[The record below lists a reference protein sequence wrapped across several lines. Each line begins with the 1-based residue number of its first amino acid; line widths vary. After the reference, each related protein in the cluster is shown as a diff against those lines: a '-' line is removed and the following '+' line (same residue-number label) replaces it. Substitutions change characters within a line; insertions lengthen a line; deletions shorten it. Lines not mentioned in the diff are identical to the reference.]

1 VYAGYRHYWT
11 PMLRSGFYAGWLNI
25 EEDANG
31 VGSQGE
37 LDVLQAGI
45 STIWSP
51 VAGLDLSLDLVYS
64 DLETTS
70 VAGVSTSNDIWT
82 AWTRLRR
89 NF

>member
-1 VYAGYRHYWT
+1 V
-11 PMLRSGFYAGWLNI
+11 
-25 EEDANG
+25 
-31 VGSQGE
+31 
-37 LDVLQAGI
+37 
-45 STIWSP
+45 STVWSP

-64 DLETTS
+64 DLEVTS